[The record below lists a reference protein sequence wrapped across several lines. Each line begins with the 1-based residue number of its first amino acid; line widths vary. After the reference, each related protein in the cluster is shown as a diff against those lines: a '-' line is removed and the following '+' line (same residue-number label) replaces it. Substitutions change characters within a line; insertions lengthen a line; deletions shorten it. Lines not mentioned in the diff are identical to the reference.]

1 MDNKNVPAY
10 CRFLQ
15 DTLLSRCPLNHLS
28 NGARHLYSLFLGQES
43 DKDSAGVFII
53 YELPVVCDYL
63 GCDAECAEQWCRE
76 LASAGVIWL
85 SDCPGKIYLKAL
97 DISLHTAGTNIA
109 IGINEMKENID
120 YAALIKEGVDQGQLD
135 ELLAII
141 ADVVFVPRKYIK
153 ISGVEYPYEFV
164 WEKFAKLRTE
174 HIRYVIYCL
183 EKNRRKIKKIRPYL
197 LACLFNAPDTIH
209 NFYNEEM
216 KHMDFEA

>member
-1 MDNKNVPAY
+1 MNNKNVPAY
-10 CRFLQ
+10 YRFLQ
-15 DTLLSRCPLNHLS
+15 DTLFNCCPLDCLS
-28 NGARHLYSLFLGQES
+28 DGARHLYSLFLGKES

-53 YELPVVCDYL
+53 YEIPMVCDSL
-63 GCDAECAEQWCRE
+63 GCDAESAEQWCRE

-97 DISLHTAGTNIA
+97 DIS

-120 YAALIKEGVDQGQLD
+120 YAALIKEGVPQGQLD
-135 ELLAII
+135 ELLGII
-141 ADVVFVPRKYIK
+141 EDVVCVPRESIK
-153 ISGVEYPYEFV
+153 ISGVEYPYAFV
-164 WEKFAKLRTE
+164 REKFAKLRTE